1 MRHRGFDLV
10 AVRGDPGVDVRGFL
24 GAKLKVGGRLRR
36 RRTRRLVDFRKLL
49 DASRR
54 LGRRRVQASHRV
66 VARGGARFLVVG
78 LVDPS
83 EALERG
89 EPSALVP
96 AVLGVN
102 VQRGVVPVRCWR
114 RGLEAGERPPAAG
127 RLLGWLLPRR
137 AHLDVFNRIDIF
149 NRLDAFNRAEHRPAF
164 PRVFRGVRGEVH
176 VDAVVKTGERV
187 RIGEP
192 AERPK
197 RARDVHTAVR
207 ASSRRLGPS
216 FAMLIFLPAVRVLH
230 SPGGIR

>member
-1 MRHRGFDLV
+1 MYLGAFVRRGCDVRHRGFDLV

-36 RRTRRLVDFRKLL
+36 RRTRRLVGFRKLL

-54 LGRRRVQASHRV
+54 LGRRRVQSSHRV

-96 AVLGVN
+96 AVLGVY

-127 RLLGWLLPRR
+127 RLLRGWLLPRR
-137 AHLDVFNRIDIF
+137 ANLDVFNLLDIF
-149 NRLDAFNRAEHRPAF
+149 NRLDAFNRAEHRPAR

-192 AERPK
+192 AE
-197 RARDVHTAVR
+197 
-207 ASSRRLGPS
+207 
-216 FAMLIFLPAVRVLH
+216 
-230 SPGGIR
+230 